1 MMCMPYFPGFTYRT
15 TSMRY
20 VKLFLRA
27 RIFLT
32 RTTVTASKTIKRRSP
47 TTVPAMSATFGPVFA
62 PLFTSFLRTHLPFS
76 TTSPSEHFRQSSWSS
91 IKVPSQSHE
100 VRAEFSVKFV
110 LHLQNPS
117 LSAWKRPQELSQV
130 F

>member
-1 MMCMPYFPGFTYRT
+1 MTFTFCFPGFIYYIM
-15 TSMRY
+15 SIWFL
-20 VKLFLRA
+20 KLFLRA
-27 RIFLT
+27 RLFLT

-47 TTVPAMSATFGPVFA
+47 TMVPTMSATFGPVFA

-76 TTSPSEHFRQSSWSS
+76 TASPSEHFRQSSWSS

-110 LHLQNPS
+110 LHSQNPS